1 MAKQYSDEDKM
12 LLAGGMLYL
21 ATDKISKS
29 ISKSTDKISKSIRA
43 SAELQLAA
51 TNEISKSIKDL
62 SNAMA
67 RQENLLHQVSG
78 QQAELIDIAKKQT
91 LMMELELQQKQV
103 ERVVKEAVF
112 QLRQHLEFI
121 KKNPSAL
128 ERNFLYRAT
137 LNNLANR
144 NIKTQNI
151 DSIEEKEYFVE
162 TINLLKKG
170 VQDSIDQMSGE
181 EFDELAKLNPI
192 IEFTALSKQIEQAKK
207 DTSNITKKDV
217 EDPYGTNFRWT
228 KSNTFWIAFFS
239 FLLSMVGM
247 TGSPLMQNLGV
258 FLFLVAIVSFIGF
271 VYVLLRDLKVYIDN
285 SVDIKAGIIKH
296 DIGIRTKEKEKEE
309 KLKKMEAEV
318 ETWKIRMEELFPGK
332 NLDEVNSMLTEF
344 SKKHPI
350 LCEQMDLF
358 KTDSSKG
365 H

>member
-78 QQAELIDIAKKQT
+78 QQAELIDIAKKQAV
-91 LMMELELQQKQV
+91 MMELELQQKQV

-137 LNNLANR
+137 LNNLANP

-181 EFDELAKLNPI
+181 EFDELAKLNSI
-192 IEFTALSKQIEQAKK
+192 IEFTALSKQIEQVEQARIDYEVMAEKTIGNML
-207 DTSNITKKDV
+207 TSIFTGRS
-217 EDPYGTNFRWT
+217 PR
-228 KSNTFWIAFFS
+228 
-239 FLLSMVGM
+239 SM
-247 TGSPLMQNLGV
+247 N
-258 FLFLVAIVSFIGF
+258 
-271 VYVLLRDLKVYIDN
+271 
-285 SVDIKAGIIKH
+285 
-296 DIGIRTKEKEKEE
+296 EEE
-309 KLKKMEAEV
+309 KLKKAEVEV
-318 ETWKIRMEELFPGK
+318 ETWKIRIEELFPGK
-332 NLDEVNSMLTEF
+332 NLDEVNSILTEF
-344 SKKHPI
+344 LKKHPI

-358 KTDSSKG
+358 KTKTEFDVVLTGVGGWPKDVQVIKEVRAITGLGLKDAKDLVQSVPKTIKEG
-365 H
+365 VKKEEAEEIKKKIEKAGGTVELK

>member
-1 MAKQYSDEDKM
+1 MEKQYSDEDKM
-12 LLAGGMLYL
+12 LLAGGALYL
-21 ATDKISKS
+21 ATGK
-29 ISKSTDKISKSIRA
+29 ISKSTDEFSKSIRA

-51 TNEISKSIKDL
+51 TNEMSKSIKDL
-62 SNAMA
+62 SNAIA

-91 LMMELELQQKQV
+91 LMVELELQQKQV

-207 DTSNITKKDV
+207 DNLKLENPS
-217 EDPYGTNFRWT
+217 FWT
-228 KSNTFWIAFFS
+228 KSNTLGIAIVSFILALEFNDGILLTFF
-239 FLLSMVGM
+239 FVG
-247 TGSPLMQNLGV
+247 SV
-258 FLFLVAIVSFIGF
+258 VSFIGF
-271 VYVLLRDLKVYIDN
+271 VRISARDVIWFLNNYDWGLKKKKN
-285 SVDIKAGIIKH
+285 
-296 DIGIRTKEKEKEE
+296 EK
-309 KLKKMEAEV
+309 KLEKMEAAV
-318 ETWKIRMEELFPGK
+318 ETLKIRMEELFPGK
-332 NLDEVNSMLTEF
+332 NLDEVKSMLTKF

-350 LCEQMDLF
+350 LCEQMDF
-358 KTDSSKG
+358 F
-365 H
+365 